1 MAIHQDGLIT
11 PEELT
16 VLADKITGLRSAATM
31 AGPYEAGYRHAL
43 HDAAG
48 EVVTLYRRVSALAY
62 AAEVD
67 AAPPADDDAAGLDE
81 LAEVAKSLLGLA
93 VRLDAADQADI
104 DKRLDALGGDDR
116 G

>member
-1 MAIHQDGLIT
+1 MTIHQDGLIT

-16 VLADKITGLRSAATM
+16 VLADKITGLRPGATM

-62 AAEVD
+62 AAEID
-67 AAPPADDDAAGLDE
+67 AAPPADDDAGLGE
-81 LAEVAKSLLGLA
+81 LADVAKSLLGLA